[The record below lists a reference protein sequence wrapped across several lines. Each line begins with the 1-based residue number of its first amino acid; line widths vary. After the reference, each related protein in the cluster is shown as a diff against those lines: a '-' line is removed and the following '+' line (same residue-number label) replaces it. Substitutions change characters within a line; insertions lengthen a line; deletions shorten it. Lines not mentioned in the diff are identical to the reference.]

1 MKKTRS
7 DTQKLKLVA
16 IISFVLLLCTI
27 ICLSTNVLDFLDQ
40 GNLIL
45 ACVIAII
52 VFIVLIASSLFF
64 SMAIGALIQHMSTK
78 KSYQR
83 SLNMIKE
90 KLSFEFSEVR
100 LKNPDECTLVTC
112 IPNKDIEV
120 VAKLDEDN
128 NIVFQFQIDAEII
141 TDEYEWFLNNF
152 EV

>member
-7 DTQKLKLVA
+7 DTQKLKLIA
-16 IISFVLLLCTI
+16 IISFILALFAM
-27 ICLSTNVLDFLDQ
+27 ICLFTNVLVFLVQ
-40 GNLIL
+40 ENIIL
-45 ACVIAII
+45 TCVIVILMLI
-52 VFIVLIASSLFF
+52 VFIASTLFF
-64 SMAIGALIQHMSTK
+64 IMAIVTLFQHMSMK
-78 KSYQR
+78 KSYKR

-128 NIVFQFQIDAEII
+128 NIIFQFQVDAEII